1 MLLIFPPAAKPCE
14 PPAGIAKLAGAL
26 TTHGISC
33 TVLDANLEGL
43 LSLLQRPQAAFDTW
57 TRRAVKN
64 IASNLAALRDTWTY
78 RSPDHYS
85 RAVKDVNRALE
96 ASSREFHA
104 ILGLADYHHQQLSP
118 VRSRDLVFAAE
129 HPEQNPFYPWF
140 SRRLPEILG
149 KTVSPRRHRDAEN
162 NHNNLNGF
170 SPRPL
175 RLSGNNRFFMMSSL
189 VGFSLNYL
197 SQALTT
203 FAMIGFIRREFP
215 GLKIVLGGGLVTSWM
230 KGPAWR
236 NPFGGLVDHL
246 IAGPGEGPLLE
257 LFGIKEIGHMHVTP
271 DYSSLPHN
279 EYLSPGFILPYSG
292 SSGCS
297 FRKCSFCPETAED
310 NPYVPVPVD
319 LAMTDL
325 KSLIEKT
332 DPVLVHLLDNAVSPA
347 LMHALANDPP
357 GVPWYG
363 FARISKELTDCDYCK
378 QLKRSGCRM
387 LKLGLESGDQ
397 GVLDRLRKG
406 IDLAT
411 ASLVLK
417 NLHAAGIAAYVY
429 LLFGT
434 PAETIHE
441 ARKTLEFVSAHHEAV
456 TFLNLAVFNMPVCGQ
471 DAGELEI
478 EHFYEGDLSLY
489 TSFKHPQGWDRR
501 AVRRFLDVEFK
512 KHPAVSMILKND
524 PPFFT
529 SNHAPFF
536 ATQ

>member
-26 TTHGISC
+26 NAQGIFC

-43 LSLLQRPQAAFDTW
+43 LHLMRKPRTAIDTW

-64 IASNLAALRDTWTY
+64 SSSNLAALRDPRIY
-78 RSPDHYS
+78 RFSDHYS
-85 RAVKDVNRALE
+85 RAVKDVNRVLE
-96 ASSREFHA
+96 ASVREFHA

-118 VRSRDLVFAAE
+118 VRSGDLIIAAE
-129 HPEQNPFYPWF
+129 HPEQNPFFPWF
-140 SRRLPEILG
+140 SRRLPEILN
-149 KTVSPRRHRDAEN
+149 KTSSP
-162 NHNNLNGF
+162 LI
-170 SPRPL
+170 
-175 RLSGNNRFFMMSSL
+175 
-189 VGFSLNYL
+189 GFSLNYL
-197 SQALTT
+197 SQALST

-230 KGPAWR
+230 KGPAWKD
-236 NPFGGLVDHL
+236 PFGGLVDHF

-257 LFGIKEIGHMHVTP
+257 LLGFKEIGHTHVTP
-271 DYSSLPHN
+271 DYGSLPHE

-310 NPYVPVPVD
+310 NPYVPVPAE
-319 LAMTDL
+319 LAMTEL
-325 KSLIEKT
+325 RSLIAKT
-332 DPVLVHLLDNAVSPA
+332 DPILVHLLDNAVSPA
-347 LMHALANDPP
+347 LMQALVNEPP

-363 FARISKELTDCDYCK
+363 FARIGNELADRDYCM

-434 PAETIHE
+434 PVETIGE
-441 ARKTLEFVSAHHEAV
+441 ARTTLEFVAAHRDAI
-456 TFLNLAVFNMPVCGQ
+456 TFLNLAIFNMPVCGHE
-471 DAGELEI
+471 ARERGT

-489 TSFKHPQGWDRR
+489 TAFKHPHGWDRK
-501 AVRRFLDVEFK
+501 AVRRFLDIEFK
-512 KHPAVSMILKND
+512 KHPAVSAILKND
-524 PPFFT
+524 PPIFT
-529 SNHAPFF
+529 SNHAAFF
-536 ATQ
+536 ATP